1 MSYNSEDEANKI
13 TNAYRS
19 FVKNRSRYTAQE
31 IADGEMAF
39 AEYFKLA
46 NELFARIDS
55 EETQKLLKNFDLA
68 TNLLHL
74 LLVKLKL
81 IN

>member
-13 TNAYRS
+13 TNAYRL
-19 FVKNRSRYTAQE
+19 FVRNRSRYTAHE
-31 IADGEMAF
+31 IEDGEMAF

-46 NELFARIDS
+46 NELFSKIDS
-55 EETQKLLKNFDLA
+55 EETQKLIKNFDLA
-68 TNLLHL
+68 TDMLHL